1 MKSTPN
7 TGMSTCTILNSP
19 SGLRKKVMYSKI
31 YKGSEEQIA
40 NWAIDFYRYLKNWK
54 TRHPMYEYTIDIRDN
69 AIHLTIVKFFNI
81 NGKTNSQV

>member
-1 MKSTPN
+1 
-7 TGMSTCTILNSP
+7 MSTCTILNSP
-19 SGLRKKVMYSKI
+19 SGLRKKVVYSKI

-54 TRHPMYEYTIDIRDN
+54 TRHPMYEYTMDIRDN
-69 AIHLTIVKFFNI
+69 AMHLTIVKFFNI